1 MSYRKEFMNKTLQIV
16 LLFFIGKT
24 ALCQNYQDT
33 IIIEDKIIVAKNN
46 TSNKYEISDLKTKL
60 FNVKY
65 FQIIEDNFGFQII
78 DSNNKNL
85 FFKTLN
91 GFIEEAKGY
100 FEVAGYEEVCG
111 TVPNYKRKIKKSKN
125 SYKVLQKEFYP
136 GLEENKKYSLLKS
149 IPFEKANKI
158 TFINGLD
165 SIHFDFN
172 ETVQTN
178 GIILYESPEI
188 IIYKFKNK
196 YGILDLTKPIYDSIY
211 LKDGITIVR
220 TNKLLNVF
228 RINGVPK
235 YKNIFETKGYLT
247 RIEFINGKKGY
258 LDFQGKEIED

>member
-1 MSYRKEFMNKTLQIV
+1 MNKTLQII

-24 ALCQNYQDT
+24 ALCQNNQDT
-33 IIIEDKIIVAKNN
+33 IIIEDNIIVAKNN

-60 FNVKY
+60 TNVKY
-65 FQIIEDNFGFQII
+65 FKIIGDNFGFQII

-85 FFKTLN
+85 CFKTLK

-100 FEVAGYEEVCG
+100 FEVAGYREVCG

-125 SYKVLQKEFYP
+125 GFLVLQKEFYP
-136 GLEENKKYSLLKS
+136 GQEDYKKFSILKS

-158 TFINGLD
+158 KFINGLD
-165 SIHFDFN
+165 SIHFDSN
-172 ETVQTN
+172 ETDQTN
-178 GIILYESPEI
+178 EI
-188 IIYKFKNK
+188 IPYERPDIIFYKSKNK

-220 TNKLLNVF
+220 TKKLLNVF
-228 RINGVPK
+228 RINAIPK
-235 YKNIFETKGYLT
+235 YKNIFETNGYLT
-247 RIEFINGKKGY
+247 RIEFVNGKKGY